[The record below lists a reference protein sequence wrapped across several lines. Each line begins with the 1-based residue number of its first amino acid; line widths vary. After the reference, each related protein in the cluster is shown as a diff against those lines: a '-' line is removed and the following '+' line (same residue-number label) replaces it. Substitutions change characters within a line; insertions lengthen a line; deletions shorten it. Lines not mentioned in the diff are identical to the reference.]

1 MDEQRTWVRP
11 GRKKHLCILAA
22 ILWFCVMF
30 MACPNTPF
38 TLSVFAE
45 EEAVD
50 NDSDFEKVSTVSGNG
65 AGMEMLTK
73 EETSKDIS
81 RVGEQAVWQGT
92 DGQLH
97 DGSFQ
102 DAVENV
108 CSGGTIALLTD
119 VSVEG
124 TTVISKNISITSYD
138 SDRICTIKNITPDI
152 ADRSEVG
159 RIFTVNGAELRLSN
173 IVLDGGRNEGVVG
186 YHPLIC
192 VNSVE
197 EGKQLWLGVV
207 RLLPGAVLQ
216 NAENA
221 DESVSGGAINIRQGQ
236 VLMYEGAVITHC
248 KAKDGG
254 GIEINS
260 KGTYGQAM
268 FGMAGGSIKECEA
281 KRGGGIHVNIG
292 QFQMLGGEISGNRAA
307 TGEDNETENTRNGGG
322 GIYIEGG
329 YYAAEAGAMR
339 LVDGRITGNE
349 GCNGGGILLGG
360 ARALLQMEGGTVGG
374 TAPEDSNTARNGG
387 GIFVKHGN
395 LKLYGGTVT
404 GNIAQIYG
412 GGILNGPDGLI
423 QLQGA
428 PKVYDNRAGVASDR
442 FDNLYLDGNENVG
455 TDVTQ
460 PIVLIGPLT
469 DGVRLGMSRW
479 VRPDGDLHPYWDMI
493 ISAKD
498 VPQFSTYTMTETD
511 SARLMQT
518 LDETNKQLYAD
529 NMDQYAFIPYD
540 GKIVMIR
547 SVDVALDKEMLVIT
561 EPGKTGTL
569 VASVTP
575 ENALIKDVI
584 WSSSDETVAKVDEHG
599 VVTAIG
605 KGEAVITVTTVSPY
619 RASDTCTVKVAAYH
633 LTSKG
638 EHGKIIYEPEG
649 PLLEGQT
656 VQLATEPDK
665 GYQLKE
671 DSIKVVKSGEESIE
685 VENNGEA
692 FTMPNYDVVIKAV
705 FEPIVYP
712 ITYQL
717 EGGNLQSGDYNP
729 EEYTIESAA
738 ITLKNPK
745 KEGYK
750 FKGWTGTELV
760 AATETV
766 TIPAGLTGA
775 RVYTAVW
782 EKIQN
787 EKPQPGESGDG
798 EKDEN
803 GYGDKETDGT
813 TSGTSTK
820 QIGSNMTYVSVD
832 AQRAET
838 VSDMGTVSIDSL
850 NPQTGND
857 MQVWY
862 MLAIAAVIGLFLLVV
877 LVCIPVKI
885 RVYNR
890 NLKKSKRK
898 LAQLCAVADIIGV
911 FLFLVLVYSFMKIW
925 VYNRELKENEQEL
938 TQLCSVAGVMNTI
951 EGSLGAPEKE
961 KTVGINEE
969 AALHINFAALSERN
983 KDIRGWLICNDRI
996 VNNPV
1001 VQANDNSYY
1010 LRHSFMNRENRA
1022 GCIFMDYRN
1031 TSFEDK
1037 NVVIYGHNTTDRTMF
1052 GSLKDILE
1060 DSFWEEKERDR
1071 IYLVDTDNCLRVY
1084 QIFSCYV
1091 VENETYY
1098 ITTSF
1103 ESGEA
1108 YEDFLRTIKERSQRE
1123 CSVDVTK
1130 EDNILTLSTCYGRAG
1145 TKKRLAIHAKEVNR
1159 TVH

>member
-1 MDEQRTWVRP
+1 MGEQRTWVRP

-65 AGMEMLTK
+65 AGMEMLMK

-138 SDRICTIKNITPDI
+138 SDRICTIKNITSDT
-152 ADRSEVG
+152 ADRNDMG
-159 RIFTVNGAELRLSN
+159 RIFTVNAAVLQLSN
-173 IVLDGGRNEGVVG
+173 IILDGGRNEGVVG
-186 YHPLIC
+186 YHPLIS
-192 VNSVE
+192 VNSGSGGGV
-197 EGKQLWLGVV
+197 LLG
-207 RLLPGAVLQ
+207 PGAVLQ

-221 DESVSGGAINIRQGQ
+221 DESLGGGAINIRQGL
-236 VLMYEGAVITHC
+236 VLMYDKAVITHC
-248 KAKDGG
+248 KARMGG
-254 GIEINS
+254 AIEINS
-260 KGTYGQAM
+260 TGTQTQAM
-268 FGMAGGSIKECEA
+268 FGMYGGSIEECEA
-281 KRGGGIHVNIG
+281 KRGGGIYVNIG
-292 QFQMLGGEISGNRAA
+292 QFQMLGGEISGNRA
-307 TGEDNETENTRNGGG
+307 TGEDNETENKRNGGG
-322 GIYIEGG
+322 GIYITDGDS
-329 YYAAEAGAMR
+329 ATEAGAVR

-349 GCNGGGILLGG
+349 GCNGGGILLDG
-360 ARALLQMEGGTVGG
+360 ARALLWMEGGTVGG

-404 GNIAQIYG
+404 GNTAQIFG

-498 VPQFSTYTMTETD
+498 VPQFSAGSTYTMTEAD

-540 GKIVMIR
+540 GKIVMIQ

-638 EHGKIIYEPEG
+638 EHGKITYEPEG

-671 DSIKVVKSGEESIE
+671 GSIKVVKSGEESIE

-787 EKPQPGESGDG
+787 EKPQSGESGDG

-877 LVCIPVKI
+877 LICIPVKI

>member
-22 ILWFCVMF
+22 ILWFCVIF

-38 TLSVFAE
+38 TLSVSAE

-50 NDSDFEKVSTVSGNG
+50 NDSDLEKVSTVSGNG
-65 AGMEMLTK
+65 ADMGMLMR

-92 DGQLH
+92 DG
-97 DGSFQ
+97 DYIGSFK
-102 DAVENV
+102 DAVANV
-108 CSGGTIALLTD
+108 RSGGMIGLLTD
-119 VSVEG
+119 VSVES

-138 SDRICTIKNITPDI
+138 SDRICTIKNITLDT
-152 ADRSEVG
+152 DDGSETG

-192 VNSVE
+192 VNS
-197 EGKQLWLGVV
+197 GGVV

-221 DESVSGGAINIRQGQ
+221 DESLGGGAICIRQGQ

-268 FGMAGGSIKECEA
+268 FGMAGGSIEDCEA

-292 QFQMLGGEISGNRAA
+292 QFQMLGGEISGNRA

-322 GIYIEGG
+322 GIYIKGVG
-329 YYAAEAGAMR
+329 NSNKAA
-339 LVDGRITGNE
+339 LVLIQDGKIVGNKA
-349 GCNGGGILLGG
+349 CNGGGILLNG
-360 ARALLQMEGGTVGG
+360 AQALLQMEGGTVGG
-374 TAPEDSNTARNGG
+374 TAPEDSNIARNGG
-387 GIFVKHGN
+387 GISVIWGN

-404 GNIAQIYG
+404 GNTAQTHG
-412 GGILNGPDGLI
+412 GGILNGPYGLI

-428 PKVYDNRAGVASDR
+428 PKIYDNRAGVASDR
-442 FDNLYLDGNENVG
+442 FDNLYLDGNEDVG

-460 PIVLIGPLT
+460 PIVLTGPLT

-498 VPQFSTYTMTETD
+498 VPQFSAGSKYTMTEAD

-561 EPGKTGTL
+561 DPGKTGTL

-575 ENALIKDVI
+575 ENAPIKDVI

-638 EHGKIIYEPEG
+638 EHGKITYEPEG

-671 DSIKVVKSGEESIE
+671 GSIKVVKSGEESIE

-787 EKPQPGESGDG
+787 EKPQSGESGDG

-803 GYGDKETDGT
+803 GYGDKETDAT

>member
-65 AGMEMLTK
+65 AGMEMLMK

-81 RVGEQAVWQGT
+81 RVGEQAEWEGT
-92 DGQLH
+92 DGKLH
-97 DGSFQ
+97 RGSFQ
-102 DAVENV
+102 DAVANV

-119 VSVEG
+119 VSVESA
-124 TTVISKNISITSYD
+124 TVISKNISITSYD
-138 SDRICTIKNITPDI
+138 SDRICTIKNITPDT

-159 RIFTVNGAELRLSN
+159 RIFTVNGAVLQLSN
-173 IVLDGGRNEGVVG
+173 VILDGGRNEGVVG

-197 EGKQLWLGVV
+197 EGEQLWLGVV

-248 KAKDGG
+248 KAKGGG

-260 KGTYGQAM
+260 KGTYKQAI
-268 FGMAGGSIKECEA
+268 FGMYGGSIKECEA
-281 KRGGGIHVNIG
+281 KRGGGIYVNIG
-292 QFQMLGGEISGNRAA
+292 QFQMLGGEISGNRA
-307 TGEDNETENTRNGGG
+307 TGEDNETENKRNGGG
-322 GIYIEGG
+322 GIYITDGDS
-329 YYAAEAGAMR
+329 ATKVGAVR

-349 GCNGGGILLGG
+349 GCNGGGILLDG

-395 LKLYGGTVT
+395 LKLHGGTVT

-412 GGILNGPDGLI
+412 GGILNDPYGLI

-479 VRPDGDLHPYWDMI
+479 VRPDDDLHPYWDMI

-540 GKIVMIR
+540 GKIVMIQ

-575 ENALIKDVI
+575 ENAPIKDVI

-619 RASDTCTVKVAAYH
+619 HASDTCTVKVAAYR

-671 DSIKVVKSGEESIE
+671 GSIKVVKSGEESIE

-1103 ESGEA
+1103 DSGEA